1 MAQLTPVVGSGGVG
15 WARLIDLRQDNL
27 HASMPDR
34 GDFNASVCDTI
45 VDKVVADDERP
56 EAGDLQAML
65 GVPRIRKSCNNWR
78 ARFMTCKK
86 PRAAA
91 GL

>member
-1 MAQLTPVVGSGGVG
+1 MGSGGVG

-27 HASMPDR
+27 HAPMPDR
-34 GDFNASVCDTI
+34 GDFNASICDTI
-45 VDKVVADDERP
+45 VDKVVADDKRP

-65 GVPRIRKSCNNWR
+65 GVARIRKILQQL
-78 ARFMTCKK
+78 TCPSHDLQKL
-86 PRAAA
+86 RAAA